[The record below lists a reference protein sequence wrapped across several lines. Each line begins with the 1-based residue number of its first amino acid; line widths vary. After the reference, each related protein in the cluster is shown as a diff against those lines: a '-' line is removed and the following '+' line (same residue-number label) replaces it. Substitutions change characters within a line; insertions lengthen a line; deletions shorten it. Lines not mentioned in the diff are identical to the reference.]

1 MDQMNAHQV
10 SRKTK
15 LSIIGIAGLAFCGV
29 LVETSMNV
37 TFPTLMRDF
46 HQSLNAVQWVTTG
59 YLLTVAL
66 TVVLAAF
73 LQRRFKLRQ
82 LVIFSTLCF
91 VIGGLLCAM
100 APQLWLLLLGRLI

>member
-1 MDQMNAHQV
+1 MHFKNI
-10 SRKTK
+10 TN

-59 YLLTVAL
+59 YLLTPQ
-66 TVVLAAF
+66 T
-73 LQRRFKLRQ
+73 
-82 LVIFSTLCF
+82 
-91 VIGGLLCAM
+91 GLLKSASTSESQNINTKT
-100 APQLWLLLLGRLI
+100 AATEKTRSILST